1 MPKSAA
7 PGMPGTP
14 LPGMPGTPLP
24 GVPGTPLSAG
34 MTGVPPHLVASGLVK
49 QTPLTTVYIGRLP
62 PGLDDDFVRS
72 LLEQC
77 GRVIKWNRA
86 SDPNSGKF
94 TTFGFCEFESL
105 EGVWHAGECL
115 HDKELLSKQ
124 ILVKCEEKSAA
135 QVEDWKTQRKQ
146 EIKKEMAQR
155 AMEGKEENGEKKE
168 GEDVKMED
176 AEGDASAAGVIKKD
190 PAPAGGP
197 AETPG
202 GSPQPDIEIP

>member
-1 MPKSAA
+1 MMGEPQPKARPPPVLPVVQPVIKA
-7 PGMPGTP
+7 P
-14 LPGMPGTPLP
+14 
-24 GVPGTPLSAG
+24 
-34 MTGVPPHLVASGLVK
+34 
-49 QTPLTTVYIGRLP
+49 PLTTVYIGRLP

-86 SDPNSGKF
+86 SDPNSGKL

-115 HDKELLSKQ
+115 HDKELLGKN

-135 QVEDWKTQRKQ
+135 QVEEWKAQRKQ

-155 AMEGKEENGEKKE
+155 AMKGKDDDGEKKE
-168 GEDVKMED
+168 GEDVKME
-176 AEGDASAAGVIKKD
+176 SAAE
-190 PAPAGGP
+190 AGDQERDG
-197 AETPG
+197 AARDERQG
-202 GSPQPDIEIP
+202 R

>member
-1 MPKSAA
+1 MMPPMMPGMMANMMGAVAKATPQAKASASTAAA
-7 PGMPGTP
+7 PEPKAAAKTP
-14 LPGMPGTPLP
+14 
-24 GVPGTPLSAG
+24 
-34 MTGVPPHLVASGLVK
+34 
-49 QTPLTTVYIGRLP
+49 PLTTVYIGRLP

-86 SDPNSGKF
+86 SDPNSGKL

-115 HDKELLSKQ
+115 HDKELLGKN

-135 QVEDWKTQRKQ
+135 QVEEWKAQRKQ

-155 AMEGKEENGEKKE
+155 AMKGKDDDGEKKE

-176 AEGDASAAGVIKKD
+176 AEA
-190 PAPAGGP
+190 
-197 AETPG
+197 
-202 GSPQPDIEIP
+202 